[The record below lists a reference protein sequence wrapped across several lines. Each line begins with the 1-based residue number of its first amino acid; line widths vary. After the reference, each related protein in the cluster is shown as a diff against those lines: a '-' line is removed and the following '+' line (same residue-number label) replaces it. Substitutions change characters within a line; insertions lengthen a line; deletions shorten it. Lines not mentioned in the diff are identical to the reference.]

1 MTWEKT
7 QEALK
12 KQGCQMLT
20 IPEFIEFLKFTRKN
34 YPEIFEDITVVRDPW
49 RTEWLDAYF
58 KEEKGQMYIYTRNT
72 KKREKLDKDTLME
85 DKLPGI
91 DFNDLFSN
99 STKQGLPKLNVKA
112 GVLYYWYPRN
122 GTVAGFGADSDRANL
137 GCNGN
142 PRGSSSALGV
152 RPAKKF

>member
-1 MTWEKT
+1 
-7 QEALK
+7 
-12 KQGCQMLT
+12 
-20 IPEFIEFLKFTRKN
+20 
-34 YPEIFEDITVVRDPW
+34 
-49 RTEWLDAYF
+49 
-58 KEEKGQMYIYTRNT
+58 
-72 KKREKLDKDTLME
+72 ME
-85 DKLPGI
+85 DKEPGI
-91 DFNDLFSN
+91 DFNEWFN
-99 STKQGLPKLNVKA
+99 NPTKQGLPKLNVKA